1 MTDTDATRE
10 QRLVCIPDDEP
21 GIEDVRVAYGDDG
34 MRFSSVVARLWE
46 GRPLRASYELVC
58 DAGWRVRE
66 LRLTAESEATGAHE
80 LRLLADGAGGW
91 RDGADSAS
99 QPIAALQGCID
110 VDIMLTPLT
119 NTLPIRRLALAEG
132 ESREISVVYVAAPDF
147 TVRPFRQRYTRL
159 DDADGQ
165 QQYRYES
172 IESGFTA
179 DLPVDD
185 NGYVVTYP
193 AIWRRVWPAH

>member
-1 MTDTDATRE
+1 MTDTGATRE
-10 QRLVCIPDDEP
+10 QRLVWIPDDEP
-21 GIEDVRVAYGDDG
+21 GIEDVRVTYGADG
-34 MRFSSVVARLWE
+34 VRFGSVVVRLWE

-80 LRLLADGAGGW
+80 LHLLADGAGGW
-91 RDGADSAS
+91 RDGADSAG
-99 QPIAALQGCID
+99 QMVTALQGCID
-110 VDIMLTPLT
+110 VDIMVTPLT
-119 NTLPIRRLALAEG
+119 NTLPIRRLALAPG

-159 DDADGQ
+159 GDADGQ
-165 QQYRYES
+165 QRYRYES
-172 IESGFTA
+172 LEGGFTA

-185 NGYVVTYP
+185 DGFVVAYP
-193 AIWRRVWPAH
+193 AIWRRVWPTR